1 MTEDPSIGLGKA
13 ALAGGPAQAL
23 AFLGGRH
30 LSYFRNGHVTRWL
43 VSTGSALRAWLLA
56 SIQHSQPKFPVP
68 AALATQVSECLTVLR
83 KRLHGRE
90 ADQLHSLVQKLL
102 SAAPELDM
110 KRWMAAVDL
119 TADRVGFILGNDLE
133 TASAVIKASPADA
146 SVVGQKERL
155 KELYLYSVSES
166 YLELRQKLGVSI
178 DGWRW
183 RWQLQVQ

>member
-1 MTEDPSIGLGKA
+1 MPDC
-13 ALAGGPAQAL
+13 LAQ
-23 AFLGGRH
+23 
-30 LSYFRNGHVTRWL
+30 
-43 VSTGSALRAWLLA
+43 
-56 SIQHSQPKFPVP
+56 
-68 AALATQVSECLTVLR
+68 
-83 KRLHGRE
+83 RLHGRE

-178 DGWRW
+178 DG
-183 RWQLQVQ
+183 